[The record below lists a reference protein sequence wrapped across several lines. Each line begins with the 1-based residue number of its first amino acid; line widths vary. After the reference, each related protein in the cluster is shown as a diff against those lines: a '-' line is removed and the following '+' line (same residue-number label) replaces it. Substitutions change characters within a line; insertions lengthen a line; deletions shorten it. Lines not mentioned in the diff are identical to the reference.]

1 MSRQPCLTFVSLVV
15 YFHVDIPDKEDYR
28 VNWREIEYHVS
39 ENFEKL
45 RMIYARGGKKD
56 GHLVFSSRRLD
67 QEQFDTLTKSYEVL
81 IEDRGAKRK
90 FTFELCSEENL
101 PIFWKEYEKHYDF
114 CIANNVRFG
123 KSRPAKRN
131 E

>member
-1 MSRQPCLTFVSLVV
+1 M
-15 YFHVDIPDKEDYR
+15 YFHVDIPEKEDYR

-81 IEDRGAKRK
+81 IEDRGA
-90 FTFELCSEENL
+90 
-101 PIFWKEYEKHYDF
+101 
-114 CIANNVRFG
+114 
-123 KSRPAKRN
+123 
-131 E
+131 